1 MNNPRRNFSSQNSSL
16 RIFGTAYLMAGR
28 ILLRL
33 HLAREGAGKAGYVGQ
48 VQGGLGQQHDVPQEN
63 QMETL
68 LPP

>member
-1 MNNPRRNFSSQNSSL
+1 
-16 RIFGTAYLMAGR
+16 MAGR

-33 HLAREGAGKAGYVGQ
+33 HLAREGAGKAVYVVQ
-48 VQGGLGQQHDVPQEN
+48 VQGGLGQQHVLPQEN